1 MPIIDGKDKR
11 QKMVKMIRNVGIMA
25 HIDAG
30 KTTATERILFY
41 TGVNN
46 RIGEVDDGSAT
57 MDWMEE
63 EKERGITIIA
73 ASTTCF
79 WRDHRINI
87 IDTPGHIDFTL
98 EVGRSLRVLDGAVAL
113 FSAVEGVEP
122 QSETVW
128 RQADRYN
135 VPRIAYLNK
144 MDRPGADFNKCI
156 GMIKEMLKANPL
168 PLQIPIY
175 NGDEFRGYVD
185 IIKEKA
191 IIYDKDRLGV
201 TYSVVD
207 VPEYLT
213 YELNN
218 AKDVL
223 FEKLSELDDD
233 FMEGYL
239 EGRIFSEEEIKAVIR
254 KGTLSGSILPV
265 LCGSAFKNKGI
276 QGLLDAIVDY
286 LPSPEDVSPYKF
298 WTSEG
303 NEGFVEGRKDEPFSG
318 LVFKIMND
326 PFVGHLS
333 YVRVYSGTLKTGDFV
348 LNSSKGKTERIG
360 RILRLHAN
368 KREEIKNVEAGDICA
383 VVGLKNVVTGDTLCE
398 PQQDIFYENI
408 EVPIPVL
415 SCAIAPKKKDDLK
428 KMWLVFNK
436 YTVEDPSL
444 NVRLDNETGEVI
456 LSGMGELHLD
466 IVMNRAKREHNLEMI
481 SAPPQVA
488 YRETITKSAQATGK
502 YIKQSGG
509 RGQYGH
515 VVINISPSEGAGFI
529 FENKIIGGAIPKEF
543 ISSVESGIRE
553 ALEKGVVLGYPLID
567 IKVELIDGS
576 YHEVDSSEL
585 AFKLAGSLAV
595 KEGVKKAN
603 PIILEPIMKVDV
615 NLPAEFLG
623 NVVGDLSSRRGK
635 IVEIGE
641 RNGYKTVTAYIPL
654 DEMFGYT
661 TQLRSITQ
669 GRGSHT
675 MEFFR
680 YAPVP
685 QNIFEMLTKNRE
697 KIQTEVLYG

>member
-1 MPIIDGKDKR
+1 MINT
-11 QKMVKMIRNVGIMA
+11 IRNVGIMA

-46 RIGEVDDGSAT
+46 RIGEVDDGAAT

-63 EKERGITIIA
+63 EKERGITITA

-135 VPRIAYLNK
+135 VPRIAFLNK
-144 MDRPGADFNKCI
+144 MDRPGADFNKCVD
-156 GMIKEMLKANPL
+156 MIKDMLKANPII
-168 PLQIPIY
+168 LQLPIY
-175 NGDEFRGYVD
+175 NEDEFRGYVD
-185 IIKEKA
+185 VIKEKA
-191 IIYDKDRLGV
+191 VIYDKDRLGV
-201 TYSVVD
+201 TYSVMD
-207 VPEYLT
+207 VPLHLVD
-213 YELNN
+213 ELNV
-218 AKDVL
+218 AREAL
-223 FEKLSELDDD
+223 FEKLSEIDDD

-239 EGRIFSEEEIKAVIR
+239 EGRSFSEEDLKGVIR
-254 KGTLSGSILPV
+254 KGTLKGSILPV

-286 LPSPEDVSPYKF
+286 LPSPVDVAPYKF
-298 WTSEG
+298 WTSDG
-303 NEGFVEGRKDEPFSG
+303 GEGFVEGRKDEPFSG

-326 PFVGHLS
+326 PYVGHLS
-333 YVRVYSGTLKTGDFV
+333 YIRVYSGTLKTGDLV

-368 KREEIKNVEAGDICA
+368 KREEIKQVGAGDICA
-383 VVGLKNVVTGDTLCE
+383 VVGLKSVITGDTLCE
-398 PQQDIFYENI
+398 PQQDILYENI
-408 EVPIPVL
+408 EVPVPVL
-415 SCAIAPKKKDDLK
+415 SCAISPKKKDDLK
-428 KMWLVFNK
+428 KMWLVFNR

-481 SAPPQVA
+481 SSPPQVA
-488 YRETITKSAQATGK
+488 YRETITKSTQAVGK

-515 VVINISPSEGAGFI
+515 VVINISPSEGTGFI
-529 FENKIIGGAIPKEF
+529 FENKIIGGVIPKEY
-543 ISSVESGIRE
+543 ISSVENGIRE

-585 AFKLAGSLAV
+585 AFKLAGSLAL

-603 PIILEPIMKVDV
+603 PILLEPIMKVDV
-615 NLPAEFLG
+615 SLPAEFLG

-635 IVEIGE
+635 IVEINE
-641 RNGYKTVTAYIPL
+641 RNGYKAITAYIPL
-654 DEMFGYT
+654 EEMFGYT